1 MSRIGPGRV
10 RISNLRARPQVPF
23 FRRVGRGPNTIFTN
37 YWLNVYFPVTR
48 IAISLLSIFQGLSSI
63 MRICL
68 KFTRAALV
76 ALALMAVFPAA
87 AFAYI
92 DPGTGSFLVQGILAA
107 VVGVGVAL
115 KMFWHR
121 IVTLFGGKPPAE
133 DDDSDD

>member
-1 MSRIGPGRV
+1 
-10 RISNLRARPQVPF
+10 
-23 FRRVGRGPNTIFTN
+23 
-37 YWLNVYFPVTR
+37 VTR